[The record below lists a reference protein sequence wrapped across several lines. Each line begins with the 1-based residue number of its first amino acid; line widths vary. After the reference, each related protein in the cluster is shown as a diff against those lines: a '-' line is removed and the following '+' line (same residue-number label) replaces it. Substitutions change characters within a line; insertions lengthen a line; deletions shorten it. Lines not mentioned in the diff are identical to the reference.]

1 MKRWGIG
8 MRIHPLEIADVLLIE
23 LDCYADER
31 GFFCERF
38 HAEKM
43 ADLGLSRK
51 WVQDNHS
58 KSHAKVL
65 RGIHTQTNPSQGKL
79 VGVTRGSIWDVA
91 VDLRQKSAS
100 FGRYVA
106 AELSEDNHRLLFI
119 PEGFGHGF
127 CVLGD
132 APADVTYKVTGL
144 YNPKGEYGVR
154 YDDDTLN
161 IAWPVTHPIVSVRDK
176 NLPSLAE
183 FISALEQNL

>member
-1 MKRWGIG
+1 

-23 LDCYADER
+23 LDCHADER

-43 ADLGLSRK
+43 ADLGLKRQWS
-51 WVQDNHS
+51 QDNHS

-65 RGIHTQTNPSQGKL
+65 RGIHVQNNPSQGKL
-79 VGVTRGSIWDVA
+79 VGVIRGSIWDVA
-91 VDLRQKSAS
+91 VDLRPTSSS

-127 CVLGD
+127 CVVGD
-132 APADVTYKVTGL
+132 APADVTYKVTGH
-144 YNPKGEYGVR
+144 YNPKGESGVR
-154 YDDDTLN
+154 YDDETLG
-161 IAWPVTHPIVSVRDK
+161 IAWPITQPIVSARDK
-176 NLPSLAE
+176 NLPNLAE
-183 FISALEQNL
+183 FKMTLEQNL